1 MLIAPVF
8 VQDRPSI
15 DQSLSALFDAE
26 RTVRRLHDEL
36 ARQSEATLL
45 EALTE
50 AIAAALRENDE
61 DEAGL
66 RLVRISSLLGELEGP
81 GVVDALIDILTSEN
95 PEARSNAGEVL
106 ENLAF
111 DRFKDVARGVERAL
125 KRLPVGSPALPE
137 LPYILVEIPEP
148 GVSKLLAQF
157 LRHGDADAV
166 AAAIEALVQVGD
178 PGAARL
184 LEPLV
189 DDMRTVAL
197 DQDGG
202 EGSTELT
209 LGELAEE
216 ALEILAGRDDDDAE
230 DEPANGR
237 GQPS

>member
-8 VQDRPSI
+8 VQDRPLI

-36 ARQSEATLL
+36 ARQPEATLL
-45 EALTE
+45 AALTE

-81 GVVDALIDILTSEN
+81 GVVDALIDVLTSEN

-148 GVSKLLAQF
+148 GVSKLLGQF

-178 PGAARL
+178 PAAARM

-197 DQDGG
+197 DEDGA

-216 ALEILAGRDDDDAE
+216 ALEILAGGGDEGD

>member
-1 MLIAPVF
+1 M
-8 VQDRPSI
+8 QDRPSI
-15 DQSLSALFDAE
+15 DQSLNALFDAE

-36 ARQSEATLL
+36 ARQPEATLL
-45 EALTE
+45 GVLADG
-50 AIAAALRENDE
+50 IAAALREKDE

-95 PEARSNAGEVL
+95 PEARSHAGEVL
-106 ENLAF
+106 ESLAF
-111 DRFKDVARGVERAL
+111 DRFKEVAKGVERAL

-148 GVSKLLAQF
+148 GVIKLLGQF

-178 PGAARL
+178 PSAARL
-184 LEPLV
+184 IEPLV
-189 DDMRTVAL
+189 DDMRTVEL
-197 DQDGG
+197 DEDGA

-216 ALEILAGRDDDDAE
+216 ALEILSGSDDGE
-230 DEPANGR
+230 DEQPANGR

>member
-1 MLIAPVF
+1 VLIAPVF

-36 ARQSEATLL
+36 ARQTEATLL
-45 EALTE
+45 AALTD
-50 AIAAALRENDE
+50 AIAAALTENDE

-81 GVVDALIDILTSEN
+81 GVVDALIDVLSSEN
-95 PEARSNAGEVL
+95 PEARNHAGEVL

-148 GVSKLLAQF
+148 GVVKLLGQF
-157 LRHGDADAV
+157 LKHGDADAV

-178 PGAARL
+178 SSAAKMI
-184 LEPLV
+184 EPLLN
-189 DDMRTVAL
+189 DMRTVEL
-197 DQDGG
+197 DEDGVA
-202 EGSTELT
+202 EGNSELT

-216 ALEILAGRDDDDAE
+216 ALEILAGDDGAE
-230 DEPANGR
+230 SEPPNGR

>member
-1 MLIAPVF
+1 M
-8 VQDRPSI
+8 QDRLSI
-15 DQSLSALFDAE
+15 DQSLNALFDAE

-36 ARQSEATLL
+36 ARQPEAALL
-45 EALTE
+45 AALTD
-50 AIAAALRENDE
+50 AIASALKESDE

-81 GVVDALIDILTSEN
+81 GVVDALIDILSSEN
-95 PEARSNAGEVL
+95 PEARSHAGEVL
-106 ENLAF
+106 ESLAF
-111 DRFKDVARGVERAL
+111 DRFKEVARGVEKAL

-148 GVSKLLAQF
+148 GVTKLLGQF

-178 PGAARL
+178 ASAAKMI
-184 LEPLV
+184 EPLI
-189 DDMRTVAL
+189 DDMRTVEL
-197 DQDGG
+197 DEDGSD
-202 EGSTELT
+202 GSTELT

-216 ALEILAGRDDDDAE
+216 ALEILSGGGDDDEGD

-237 GQPS
+237 GRPS

>member
-1 MLIAPVF
+1 M
-8 VQDRPSI
+8 QDRPSI
-15 DQSLSALFDAE
+15 DQSLNALFDAE
-26 RTVRRLHDEL
+26 RAVRRLHDEL
-36 ARQSEATLL
+36 ARQPEATLL
-45 EALTE
+45 GVLADG
-50 AIAAALRENDE
+50 IAAALREKDE

-95 PEARSNAGEVL
+95 PEARSHAGEVL
-106 ENLAF
+106 ESLAF
-111 DRFKDVARGVERAL
+111 DRFKEVAKGVERAL

-148 GVSKLLAQF
+148 GVIKLLGQF

-178 PGAARL
+178 PSAARL
-184 LEPLV
+184 IEPLV
-189 DDMRTVAL
+189 DDMRTVEL
-197 DQDGG
+197 DEDGA

-216 ALEILAGRDDDDAE
+216 ALEILSGSDDGE
-230 DEPANGR
+230 DEQPANGR